1 MIARTLGLLMFGM
14 VEYFTDNLKTQVMDF
29 IKTRE
34 KLAKE
39 INIHV
44 KSSNEKEAL
53 AQSRNGYEKVRG
65 EMFGILPV
73 FDT

>member
-1 MIARTLGLLMFGM
+1 
-14 VEYFTDNLKTQVMDF
+14 MDF

-39 INIHV
+39 INIYV

-73 FDT
+73 FGISGYLSLELGVY

>member
-1 MIARTLGLLMFGM
+1 
-14 VEYFTDNLKTQVMDF
+14 MDF

-39 INIHV
+39 INIYV

-53 AQSRNGYEKVRG
+53 AQSRNGYEVRG

-73 FDT
+73 FGISGYLSLELGVY